1 MSYQKMY
8 MNQIYS
14 SSTMSYLTNMWKNQ
28 LLCDAVIKTGSINTK
43 AHRLVLIAACPMLQ
57 HLENASL
64 GSHLEVRMAADIKQ
78 SSVISFLRYLYEG
91 FMTLTEENCKDIEKM
106 GKLLQV
112 ESVVK
117 CCSDFYKC
125 LSEKTG
131 MKMASGPQMNFQD
144 SVEFRHVRT
153 SDFQKMV
160 QDVGVK
166 RSVDSASPSGKRPRI
181 QRMDDR
187 TSMSHSYNSDPF
199 ERGRGSTAADV
210 VEILEDSLEVVH
222 KEPAL
227 RDSEGWPKESDLP
240 PIRTSQSI
248 SVASSQISTNSND
261 IQIVNVEE
269 AESRT
274 LASSSPGD
282 VTTHSSTSRHE
293 PSPHRDTQSSSL
305 DRVSFESPSARRDQ
319 QRYSDIS
326 NFGSHPS
333 GPSAHSRPSESY
345 SPSSSKR
352 PQVPPPSHP
361 TPQINP
367 PPLSSFTPKLPPLQP
382 KPFAVGSAVQAAS
395 IPQPSSIRPA
405 VPIPG
410 TLTAVQPV
418 GDQSPGSSSSQDSRT
433 SDRFQNKGASGGS
446 QVVQQHVSNSQTI
459 QIVEKLLA
467 GEGTSEQSVK
477 DTSSSSDL
485 APDISFIKVEESD
498 TGGLDM
504 YVDIPDDAKG
514 ALLSGQE
521 EGEEDT
527 GEIPIEWTRDESNEG
542 SNLSGDQSGSM
553 LGQEGAFQVY
563 FLETNEVY
571 NPPKTK
577 VSLGKKKKNFPDK
590 ERNEVTCHT
599 CRRGFKKS
607 KFNQHLLDVNYHNFD
622 ADLVCSLC
630 GKPFN
635 SKTALKYH
643 LGTTHLVGNNK
654 YPCKSCKKKFP
665 SRTHLSSH
673 LRKNPD
679 HLILNSSEK

>member
-28 LLCDAVIKTGSINTK
+28 LLCDAVIKTGTINTK

-181 QRMDDR
+181 SQRMDDR

-199 ERGRGSTAADV
+199 ERGRGSSAADV
-210 VEILEDSLEVVH
+210 VEIVEDSLEVVH

-269 AESRT
+269 GEPKT
-274 LASSSPGD
+274 LASSSSAD
-282 VTTHSSTSRHE
+282 IITHSSSSRHE
-293 PSPHRDTQSSSL
+293 PSPHRDPQSSSS

-333 GPSAHSRPSESY
+333 APVHSRPSESY

-352 PQVPPPSHP
+352 PQVPPQSHS
-361 TPQINP
+361 TPNINP
-367 PPLSSFTPKLPPLQP
+367 PPLSSFASKMPPLQP

-418 GDQSPGSSSSQDSRT
+418 GEQSPSSSSSQDSRT

-467 GEGTSEQSVK
+467 GEGTSDQGVK
-477 DTSSSSDL
+477 DTSSSDL

-514 ALLSGQE
+514 GLLSGQE

-542 SNLSGDQSGSM
+542 SNLSGDQSGTM
-553 LGQEGAFQVY
+553 LGQEGAFQ
-563 FLETNEVY
+563 
-571 NPPKTK
+571 
-577 VSLGKKKKNFPDK
+577 G
-590 ERNEVTCHT
+590 
-599 CRRGFKKS
+599 S
-607 KFNQHLLDVNYHNFD
+607 KQHM
-622 ADLVCSLC
+622 
-630 GKPFN
+630 
-635 SKTALKYH
+635 T
-643 LGTTHLVGNNK
+643 
-654 YPCKSCKKKFP
+654 
-665 SRTHLSSH
+665 RTHDGSFVKCYICGTSFDNVDDLLEHEKHTRSV
-673 LRKNPD
+673 
-679 HLILNSSEK
+679 LNCCKCGDYFQNRVVLDAHIQKIHCTSEQFICPVCFKSFQYSGNMKRHMATHSSEKPFSCPFCNKSFKRHDVLKRHLLIHDKISS